1 MKKMLIVM
9 VGVILV
15 ISITACGGQPK
26 AVSSAPGFDEEGIED
41 IEIEH
46 IEIEDIEI
54 EDIEIEDV
62 EPIGNQHRVT
72 WFTSGRHFG
81 EPMPYMKVGVR

>member
-26 AVSSAPGFDEEGIED
+26 ASKPGFDEEGIED